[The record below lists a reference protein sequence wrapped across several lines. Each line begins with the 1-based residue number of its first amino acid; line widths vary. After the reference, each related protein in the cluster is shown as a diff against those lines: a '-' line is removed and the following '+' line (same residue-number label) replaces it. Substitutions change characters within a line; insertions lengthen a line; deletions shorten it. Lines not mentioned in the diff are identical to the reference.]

1 MKRYTFLEH
10 TTDALIE
17 AYGTNLDEA
26 FENAARGLVDTMID
40 IKTVEEKNEERFVA
54 YAKDL
59 MGLLYNWLELVLV
72 KVTMNGLVFSSFD
85 VKIRKNSRGF
95 EIKGIGIG
103 ETLDLKKHK
112 PKTEAKA
119 VTYHLM
125 RINEKKGQVSVR
137 FLIDL

>member
-10 TTDALIE
+10 TADALIE

-26 FENAARGLVDTMID
+26 FDKAARGPVDTMID
-40 IKTVEEKNEERFVA
+40 IKTIEEKNEEKFVV
-54 YAKDL
+54 YARDL
-59 MGLLYNWLELVLV
+59 MGLLYNWLEWVLV
-72 KVTMNGLVFSSFD
+72 KVTMNGLVFSSFN

>member
-10 TTDALIE
+10 TADALIE

-40 IKTVEEKNEERFVA
+40 IKTIEEKNEEKFVV
-54 YAKDL
+54 YARDL

-95 EIKGIGIG
+95 EIKGVGIG

>member
-10 TTDALIE
+10 TADALIE

-40 IKTVEEKNEERFVA
+40 IKTVEEKNEEKFVV
-54 YAKDL
+54 YARDL

>member
-10 TTDALIE
+10 TADALIE

-40 IKTVEEKNEERFVA
+40 IKTVEEKNEEKFVA

>member
-10 TTDALIE
+10 TADALIE

-40 IKTVEEKNEERFVA
+40 IKTIEEKNEEKFVV
-54 YAKDL
+54 YARDL

-119 VTYHLM
+119 VTYHMM
-125 RINEKKGQVSVR
+125 RINDKKGKVSVR

>member
-40 IKTVEEKNEERFVA
+40 IKTIEEKNEEKFVV
-54 YAKDL
+54 YARDL

>member
-1 MKRYTFLEH
+1 LKRYTFLEH

-40 IKTVEEKNEERFVA
+40 IKTVEEKNEEKFVA

>member
-1 MKRYTFLEH
+1 LKRYTFLEH
-10 TTDALIE
+10 TADALIE

-40 IKTVEEKNEERFVA
+40 IKTIEEKNEEKFVV
-54 YAKDL
+54 YARDL

>member
-40 IKTVEEKNEERFVA
+40 IKTVEEKNEEKFVA

>member
-10 TTDALIE
+10 TADALIE

-26 FENAARGLVDTMID
+26 FDNAARGLVDTMID
-40 IKTVEEKNEERFVA
+40 IKTIEEKNEEKFVV
-54 YAKDL
+54 YARDL
-59 MGLLYNWLELVLV
+59 MGLLYNWLEWVLV

-95 EIKGIGIG
+95 EIKGVGIG

-119 VTYHLM
+119 VTYHM
-125 RINEKKGQVSVR
+125 MCINDKKGKVSVR

>member
-1 MKRYTFLEH
+1 LKRYTFLEH

>member
-1 MKRYTFLEH
+1 LKRYTFLEH
-10 TTDALIE
+10 TADALIE

-40 IKTVEEKNEERFVA
+40 IKTIEEKNEEKFVV
-54 YAKDL
+54 YARDL

-72 KVTMNGLVFSSFD
+72 KVTMNGLVFSSFN

-95 EIKGIGIG
+95 EIKGVGIG
-103 ETLDLKKHK
+103 ETLNLKKHK